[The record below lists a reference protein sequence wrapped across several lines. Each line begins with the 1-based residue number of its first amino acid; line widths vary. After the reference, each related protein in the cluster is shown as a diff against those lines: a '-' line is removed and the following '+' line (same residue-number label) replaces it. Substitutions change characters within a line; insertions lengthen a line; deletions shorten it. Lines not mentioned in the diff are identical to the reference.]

1 MVTLKKI
8 ISILLL
14 SLIFFT
20 QTATIVE
27 ANTAYKT
34 FTEDGYGRYVET
46 QTAYT
51 VSETIVRFDDELF
64 SQAQD
69 MKVSRSGF
77 IYVADTG
84 NARVLVGTTD
94 GRLVRVIGEDVLQ
107 KPTGLYISHDNLIYV
122 ADENKMKVLVFT
134 ESGELIKEFGRPEGI
149 LFGETANF
157 VPQKVAVDR
166 RDNVYIISRGNA
178 NGIIQINA
186 NTGQFLGYYAPNA
199 TAVSPLTAF
208 RKLIFTEE
216 QLDRMLNIVPATST
230 NLNIDDK
237 GLVYNVSQGE
247 RVQAIRKLN
256 VAGRNILDTRV
267 ADDFPVSVEVG
278 SLENIFVGGEN
289 GFIYEYTSEGNLLFV
304 FGGQDDGRQRV
315 GLFRRLSALAVDS
328 SDRLLALDSDRNQIQ
343 IFEPTEFADLVHD
356 ALYLYQNG
364 DYEASK
370 GPWEEVIRLNGLFDF
385 AYQGLGEA
393 LYKEEQYDEALI
405 AFRQAKY
412 ITGYS
417 DAFWEVRNLWMRD
430 NIMTLIFV
438 IVFIITLFKV
448 YGYIERKT
456 NRVKAFTEKLT
467 TTYRL
472 KFFQDVAF
480 IRNMIK
486 HPLDTF
492 YSIQYENKGSVLS
505 ASFWLAIL
513 YVMYIVDRYFTGF
526 IFRQVRDGQYTLGL
540 DTALFFGLFAL
551 VVGSNYLITTIND
564 GEGKFKHVF
573 IGFIYSFMPYFLFKP
588 WTILISNVLTLNEQY
603 LLSLANTLIYAWV
616 AVLIFIMIKE
626 INDYTIRETIKI
638 IFVTIFMMIITL
650 LSLFIVYILVVQMV
664 QFIISVVNEGVY
676 RFENR

>member
-1 MVTLKKI
+1 MKKI
-8 ISILLL
+8 LALILL
-14 SLIFFT
+14 SLIVFT
-20 QTATIVE
+20 QSVE
-27 ANTAYKT
+27 VIQANTAYKT

-51 VSETIVRFDDELF
+51 VSETIVRFGDELF
-64 SQAQD
+64 TQAQD
-69 MKVSRSGF
+69 IKISQSGF

-84 NARVLVGTTD
+84 NGRILVGTKS
-94 GRLVRVIGEDVLQ
+94 GEFIRSFGEDVLE
-107 KPTGLYISHDNLIYV
+107 KPTGLFISHDNLVYV
-122 ADENKMKVLVFT
+122 ADENKMKVFVFT
-134 ESGELIKEFGRPEGI
+134 ETGERVNEFGRPEGI

-216 QLDRMLNIVPATST
+216 QLDKMLDVVPSTST
-230 NLNIDDK
+230 NINIDEK

-247 RVQAIRKLN
+247 RVQTLRKLN

-267 ADDFPVSVEVG
+267 QDDFPVSVEIG
-278 SLENIFVGGEN
+278 SLENIFVGAED

-328 SDRLLALDSDRNQIQ
+328 QDQLYALDSDRNQIQ
-343 IFEPTEFADLVHD
+343 LFRPTEFADLVHE

-393 LYKEEQYDEALI
+393 LYKEEQYDEALT

-417 DAFWEVRNLWMRD
+417 NAFWEVRNLWMREH
-430 NIMTLIFV
+430 IMTLILIIVLIV
-438 IVFIITLFKV
+438 IAFKL
-448 YGYIERKT
+448 YGYVERKT
-456 NRVKAFTEKLT
+456 NAVKKATTALT
-467 TTYRL
+467 QKYRL
-472 KFFQDVAF
+472 TFFQDVAF
-480 IRNMIK
+480 IRHMIK
-486 HPLDTF
+486 HPLDTL
-492 YSIQYENKGSVLS
+492 YSIQYENKGSVFS
-505 ASFWLAIL
+505 ASFWLIIL
-513 YVMYIVDRYFTGF
+513 YIMYIVDRYFTGF
-526 IFRQVRDGQYTLGL
+526 IFRNVVDGDYSLGM

-564 GEGKFKHVF
+564 GEGTFKHVF
-573 IGFIYSFMPYFLFKP
+573 IGFVYSFMPYFLFKP

-603 LLSLANTLIYAWV
+603 LLSLANTLIYLWV

-638 IFVTIFMMIITL
+638 IFITIFMMIITL
-650 LSLFIVYILVVQMV
+650 LSLFIIYILVVQMI
-664 QFIISVVNEGVY
+664 QFIVSVFNEGVY

>member
-1 MVTLKKI
+1 MKKI
-8 ISILLL
+8 VALILL
-14 SLIFFT
+14 SLIVFT
-20 QTATIVE
+20 QSADVLQ

-51 VSETIVRFDDELF
+51 VSETIVRFGDELF
-64 SQAQD
+64 TQAQD
-69 MKVSRSGF
+69 MKISRSGF

-84 NARVLVGTTD
+84 NGRILVGTKS
-94 GRLVRVIGEDVLQ
+94 GEFVRTFGEDVLQ
-107 KPTGLYISHDNLIYV
+107 KPTGLFISHDDLVYV
-122 ADENKMKVLVFT
+122 ADENKMKVFVFT
-134 ESGELIKEFGRPEGI
+134 ENGELVNEFGRPEGI

-157 VPQKVAVDR
+157 VPQKVAVDQ

-216 QLDRMLNIVPATST
+216 QLDKMLDVVPSTST
-230 NLNIDDK
+230 NINIDEK

-247 RVQAIRKLN
+247 RVQALRKLN

-267 ADDFPVSVEVG
+267 QDDFPVSVEIG
-278 SLENIFVGGEN
+278 SLENIFVGAEN

-315 GLFRRLSALAVDS
+315 GLFRRLSALAVD
-328 SDRLLALDSDRNQIQ
+328 DNDDLYALDSDRNQIQ
-343 IFEPTEFADLVHD
+343 LFKPTEFADLVHE

-393 LYKEEQYDEALI
+393 LYKEEQYGEALT

-417 DAFWEVRNLWMRD
+417 NAFWEVRNLWMREH
-430 NIMTLIFV
+430 IMTLIFI
-438 IVFIITLFKV
+438 IVLIVVLVKV
-448 YGYIERKT
+448 YGYFERKT
-456 NRVKAFTEKLT
+456 KTVKTLLDKLTEK
-467 TTYRL
+467 YRL

-480 IRNMIK
+480 IRHMVK
-486 HPLDTF
+486 HPLNTL
-492 YSIQYENKGSVLS
+492 YSIQYENKGSVFS
-505 ASFWLAIL
+505 ASFWLIIL
-513 YVMYIVDRYFTGF
+513 YVMYIIDRYFTGF
-526 IFRQVRDGQYTLGL
+526 IFRNVVEGEYALGM
-540 DTALFFGLFAL
+540 DTVLFFGLFAL

-573 IGFIYSFMPYFLFKP
+573 IGFVYSFMPYFLFKP

-626 INDYTIRETIKI
+626 MNDYTIRETIKI
-638 IFVTIFMMIITL
+638 IFITIFMMIITL
-650 LSLFIVYILVVQMV
+650 LSLFIIYILVVQMV
-664 QFIISVVNEGVY
+664 QFVVSVFNEGVY

>member
-1 MVTLKKI
+1 MKKI
-8 ISILLL
+8 VALILL
-14 SLIFFT
+14 SLIVFI
-20 QTATIVE
+20 QSADVLQ

-51 VSETIVRFDDELF
+51 VSETIVRFGDELF
-64 SQAQD
+64 TQAQD
-69 MKVSRSGF
+69 MKISRSGF

-84 NARVLVGTTD
+84 NGRILVGTKS
-94 GRLVRVIGEDVLQ
+94 GEFVRAFGEDVLQ
-107 KPTGLYISHDNLIYV
+107 KPTGLFISHDDLVYV
-122 ADENKMKVLVFT
+122 ADENKMKVFVFT
-134 ESGELIKEFGRPEGI
+134 ENGELVNEFGRPEGI

-157 VPQKVAVDR
+157 VPQKVAVDK

-216 QLDRMLNIVPATST
+216 QLDKMLDVVPSTST
-230 NLNIDDK
+230 NINIDEK

-247 RVQAIRKLN
+247 RVQALRKLN

-267 ADDFPVSVEVG
+267 QDDFPVSVEIG
-278 SLENIFVGGEN
+278 SLENIFVGAED

-315 GLFRRLSALAVDS
+315 GLFRRLSALAVD
-328 SDRLLALDSDRNQIQ
+328 DNDHLYALDSDRNQIQ
-343 IFEPTEFADLVHD
+343 LFKPTEFADLVHE

-393 LYKEEQYDEALI
+393 LYKEEQYGEALT

-417 DAFWEVRNLWMRD
+417 NAFWEVRNLWMREH
-430 NIMTLIFV
+430 IMTLIFI
-438 IVFIITLFKV
+438 IVLIVVLVKV
-448 YGYIERKT
+448 YGYFERKT
-456 NRVKAFTEKLT
+456 KTVKTFLDKLTEK
-467 TTYRL
+467 YRL
-472 KFFQDVAF
+472 TFFQDVAF
-480 IRNMIK
+480 IRHMIK
-486 HPLDTF
+486 HPLNTL
-492 YSIQYENKGSVLS
+492 YSIQYENKGSVFS
-505 ASFWLAIL
+505 ASFWLIIL
-513 YVMYIVDRYFTGF
+513 YVMYIIDRYFTGF
-526 IFRQVRDGQYTLGL
+526 IFRNVVEGEYALGM

-573 IGFIYSFMPYFLFKP
+573 IGFVYSFMPYFLFKP

-616 AVLIFIMIKE
+616 AVLIFMMIKE
-626 INDYTIRETIKI
+626 MNDYTIRETIKI
-638 IFVTIFMMIITL
+638 IFITIFMMIITL
-650 LSLFIVYILVVQMV
+650 LSLFIIYILVVQMV
-664 QFIISVVNEGVY
+664 QFVVSVFNEGVY

>member
-1 MVTLKKI
+1 MKKI
-8 ISILLL
+8 LALILL
-14 SLIFFT
+14 SLIVFT
-20 QTATIVE
+20 QSVDVIE

-51 VSETIVRFDDELF
+51 VSETIVRFGDELF
-64 SQAQD
+64 TQAQD
-69 MKVSRSGF
+69 MKISQSGF

-84 NARVLVGTTD
+84 NGRVLVGTKS
-94 GRLVRVIGEDVLQ
+94 GEFIRSFGEDVLQ
-107 KPTGLYISHDNLIYV
+107 KPTGLFISHDNLVYV
-122 ADENKMKVLVFT
+122 ADENKMKVFVFT
-134 ESGELIKEFGRPEGI
+134 ETGELVNEFGRPEGI

-157 VPQKVAVDR
+157 VPQKVAVDQ

-216 QLDRMLNIVPATST
+216 QLDKMLDVVPSTST
-230 NLNIDDK
+230 NINIDDK

-247 RVQAIRKLN
+247 RVQALRKLN

-267 ADDFPVSVEVG
+267 QDDFPVSVEIG
-278 SLENIFVGGEN
+278 SLENIFVGAED

-315 GLFRRLSALAVDS
+315 GLFRRLSALAVDEQ
-328 SDRLLALDSDRNQIQ
+328 DQLYALDSDRNQIQ
-343 IFEPTEFADLVHD
+343 MFRPTEFADLVHE

-393 LYKEEQYDEALI
+393 LYKEEQYDGALT

-417 DAFWEVRNLWMRD
+417 NAFWEVRNLWMREH
-430 NIMTLIFV
+430 IMSLILV
-438 IVFIITLFKV
+438 IVVLVMLFKI
-448 YGYIERKT
+448 YGYFERKT
-456 NRVKAFTEKLT
+456 HTVKNFTEGLT
-467 TTYRL
+467 KKYRL
-472 KFFQDVAF
+472 KFFQDIAF
-480 IRNMIK
+480 IRHMIK
-486 HPLDTF
+486 HPLDTL
-492 YSIQYENKGSVLS
+492 YSIQYENKGSVL
-505 ASFWLAIL
+505 AATFWLVIL
-513 YVMYIVDRYFTGF
+513 YIMYIVDRYFTGF
-526 IFRQVRDGQYTLGL
+526 IFRNVVDGDYSLGM

-603 LLSLANTLIYAWV
+603 LLSLANTLIYLWV
-616 AVLIFIMIKE
+616 GVLIFIMIKE

-638 IFVTIFMMIITL
+638 IFITIFMMIITL
-650 LSLFIVYILVVQMV
+650 LSLFIIYILVVQMV
-664 QFIISVVNEGVY
+664 QFIVSVFNEGVY